1 MTGMILIDLQKAFD
15 TIDHDI
21 LLKQRSVI
29 GFSNQAI
36 ERFQSSGFRKNHST
50 SSCLASL
57 HENWKDFDT
66 HLMTSMILVDI
77 QKVFDTIDHDIPLKQ
92 MSVIGFSNHAIDW
105 FQSYLSNQLFRIR
118 LCEPLGRFT

>member
-57 HENWKDFDT
+57 HEKCFKDFDT
-66 HLMTSMILVDI
+66 RLMTSMILVDL
-77 QKVFDTIDHDIPLKQ
+77 QKVFDTIDHDITLKQ
-92 MSVIGFSNHAIDW
+92 MSAIGFSNHAID
-105 FQSYLSNQLFRIR
+105 
-118 LCEPLGRFT
+118 